1 MAAKLREGF
10 TTGSAATGAALAA
23 LHLLC
28 SGHAPDHV
36 DVPLPPFETQP
47 AAGRTDS
54 AAPDTDA
61 AQSAG
66 APANMAASPLADGQD
81 AVKNAAEKASAHR
94 SVEDNAR
101 GPCGATQNLHPR
113 GWLRLAVAV
122 CDYGPAPEL
131 AALAEFS
138 DGLTPDSA
146 ETCAA
151 RVPLRLAHASIR
163 KDGGDDPDA
172 TSGALITA
180 TVIMEAPVLAAQA
193 APAPAGIAHSPA
205 CPVPMQPAC
214 PFSARNADQ
223 ARMTQMPRTAPT
235 DVSVPGGSISGVSTS
250 ADVCIHID
258 GGPGVGRVT
267 LPGLPVAV
275 GEAAINPV
283 PRQQIA
289 FALRHALAAAL
300 PPCPLLRVIISVP
313 EGQRLSRQTFN
324 PRLGI
329 VGGISIL
336 GTQGTVRPFSHKA
349 WKATIQQGLAVAA
362 ATGCR
367 SIALTTGRRSE
378 RLLMER
384 YPEMPQQCF
393 IQVADFAG
401 FSLQA
406 AGAGNFDS
414 LVWGCFFGKLV
425 KLAQGHAYT
434 HARHANL
441 DMADLAR
448 VCEQYGARCAAQVK
462 NCITAAH
469 ALELLLQDRAGTD
482 VIRQVAAKA
491 AAVAANFAGRPVRL
505 HLFHT
510 DGRELLAL

>member
-23 LHLLC
+23 LHLLRF
-28 SGHAPDHV
+28 GHAPDHV
-36 DVPLPPFETQP
+36 DVPLPPFEAP
-47 AAGRTDS
+47 SAAGRSRGS
-54 AAPDTDA
+54 ASGTDA
-61 AQSAG
+61 AQSTG
-66 APANMAASPLADGQD
+66 ARATTGASPLASSHY
-81 AVKNAAEKASAHR
+81 ATKNALGKTPEHLPEEAQTRKSAH
-94 SVEDNAR
+94 
-101 GPCGATQNLHPR
+101 PPQNLHPR
-113 GWLRLAVAV
+113 GWLRLAVAA
-122 CDYGPAPEL
+122 CGYGPAPEL

-138 DGLTPDSA
+138 DGLTPDTA
-146 ETCAA
+146 QTQAA
-151 RVPLRLAHASIR
+151 RSPRRLAHASIR

-180 TVIMEAPVLAAQA
+180 TVIMEAPVR
-193 APAPAGIAHSPA
+193 
-205 CPVPMQPAC
+205 V
-214 PFSARNADQ
+214 DKE
-223 ARMTQMPRTAPT
+223 
-235 DVSVPGGSISGVSTS
+235 VS
-250 ADVCIHID
+250 ADVGIHLD

-283 PRQQIA
+283 PRQQIT
-289 FALRHALAAAL
+289 FALRHALADAL
-300 PPCPLLRVIISVP
+300 PPCPPLRVIISVP
-313 EGQRLSRQTFN
+313 EGHRLARQTFN

-406 AGAGNFDS
+406 AGAGNFDT

-462 NCITAAH
+462 DCITAAH
-469 ALELLLQDRAGTD
+469 ALELLLQDEAGTD